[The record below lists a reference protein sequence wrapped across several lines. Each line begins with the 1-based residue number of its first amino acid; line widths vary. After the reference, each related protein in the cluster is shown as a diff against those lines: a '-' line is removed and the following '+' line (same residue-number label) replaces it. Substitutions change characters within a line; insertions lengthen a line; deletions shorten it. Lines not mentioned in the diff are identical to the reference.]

1 MMFHAQIAARAFNA
15 PLLVEP
21 SKAMAFLA
29 GLGPRITGQQVRLAG
44 LEVALCLSQTGA
56 EPAGDRCGAAE
67 YARPGGGLE
76 VKNRTRPGFERQQS
90 IRGINCR
97 EERADFPAG
106 AAGQTAQAVGSGA
119 GRIAGGGWGVGVDP
133 GELG

>member
-56 EPAGDRCGAAE
+56 EPAGDRCGGSIAAKNAPIFLLVQRVKLRKPLDL
-67 YARPGGGLE
+67 ARDALRAVDGVSGLILA
-76 VKNRTRPGFERQQS
+76 N
-90 IRGINCR
+90 
-97 EERADFPAG
+97 
-106 AAGQTAQAVGSGA
+106 
-119 GRIAGGGWGVGVDP
+119 WGEG
-133 GELG
+133 